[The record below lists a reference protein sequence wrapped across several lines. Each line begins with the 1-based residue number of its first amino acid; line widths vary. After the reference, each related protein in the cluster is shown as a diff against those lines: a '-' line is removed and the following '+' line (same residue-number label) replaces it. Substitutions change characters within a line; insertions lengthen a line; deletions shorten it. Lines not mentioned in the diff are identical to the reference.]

1 MVEFSIQELRF
12 AQKYPFTPI
21 AKRIVQESGFTLN
34 NVPDSILNRARS
46 MVSAAFLQKEYMPK
60 IETSS
65 DLLKNEILAFPV
77 SKIIVTLINRFELY
91 RKYSQMFGNSVFKN
105 LEGEKDDVV
114 LDMAT
119 DLNLKFDLSDDSSY
133 FVELGLADYL
143 RPELEENFMKLVNRG
158 VENGKVMLTRNDF
171 VRFISIVVSKE
182 LRNSLPVKIKE
193 VPSSFKET
201 AEETDIEFAK
211 TIRQRYSKTDF
222 GEVAPESFPPCMA
235 KIYSELM
242 SGINVTHSG
251 RFVIATFLNSIGMP
265 SEKIIDMYRETPNF
279 NERTTRYQVERL
291 SGVKGKSYSAPS
303 CDKMRSYN
311 LCISNCPVTHPVQF
325 YSREIS
331 KGKNNEAN
339 SEDKV
344 EQKNVN

>member
-34 NVPDSILNRARS
+34 NVPDAILNRARS
-46 MVSAAFLQKEYMPK
+46 MVSAAFLQKEYLPK
-60 IETSS
+60 IEISS
-65 DLLKNEILAFPV
+65 DLLNNEILAFPV
-77 SKIIVTLINRFELY
+77 SKIVVSLINRFELY
-91 RKYSQMFGNSVFKN
+91 RKYSQMFGNSVFKH

-119 DLNLKFDLSDDSSY
+119 DLNLKFDLSDDLSY
-133 FVELGLADYL
+133 FVQLGLADYL

-171 VRFISIVVSKE
+171 VRFISIVVSKD
-182 LRNSLPVKIKE
+182 LRNSLPVEIKE
-193 VPSSFKET
+193 VPSSFKDT
-201 AEETDIEFAK
+201 AEETDAEFAK
-211 TIRQRYSKTDF
+211 TIRKRYSKTDF

-251 RFVIATFLNSIGMP
+251 RFVIATFLNSIGMS
-265 SEKIIDMYRETPNF
+265 SEKIIDMYHETPNF

-291 SGVKGKSYSAPS
+291 AGIKGKSYSAPS

-331 KGKNNEAN
+331 KEKNNKTN
-339 SEDKV
+339 SEEKV